1 MSSVTN
7 ALAAG
12 ELQIALARQQ
22 LDAMKQEGKD
32 ALTLIKASAPP
43 EVVAAAPPPNAS
55 AGVGQKLNI
64 VG

>member
-22 LDAMKQEGKD
+22 LDAMKQESKD

-43 EVVAAAPPPNAS
+43 EVVAATPPPNAG